1 LSRQTHLNIA
11 QALAIGQLRKG
22 HNAKLLGATE
32 TARPM
37 ITTVTIHNAMESI
50 HNLRK
55 QGLAEVH
62 GSSGVVKS
70 RTLGQHAISNSS
82 RGHPSEPKTPIIIAF
97 SGQHPQ
103 VNRTLLI
110 FSVLPGQNQL

>member
-1 LSRQTHLNIA
+1 VIELAGLSRQTDLNIA
-11 QALAIGQLRKG
+11 QALAISQLRKG

-37 ITTVTIHNAMESI
+37 ITTVTIHNAMESLPWQEI

-62 GSSGVVKS
+62 GGSGVVKS
-70 RTLGQHAISNSS
+70 RTLAQQAVFNSS
-82 RGHPSEPKTPIIIAF
+82 RGHPSEPKEPHHHCLFRPTP
-97 SGQHPQ
+97 S
-103 VNRTLLI
+103 
-110 FSVLPGQNQL
+110 S